1 MVIDHYSKKK
11 FYIKLNG
18 KPSSHNVLKTSHLS
32 EKCGFLDLLL
42 HQHLCYNDLNDFLPW
57 IYNYQKKLSRK
68 DNRNYQ

>member
-42 HQHLCYNDLNDFLPW
+42 HQHLCYNDLNDFLP
-57 IYNYQKKLSRK
+57 
-68 DNRNYQ
+68 